1 MTTLIFVRHGQSTA
15 NWEKIFAGQTDVP
28 LTSVGERQAENT
40 ARFLR
45 AYPIEAVYSSD
56 LQRAMQTAEPTARL
70 FGLHVIPTPGLR
82 EIDAGA
88 WEGLPYETLT
98 QRYAA
103 EYDIWKTDCGR
114 AHPEGGES
122 VLALAERIYATVEQ
136 IERQHR
142 GGCVAMFSH
151 ATPIRLLRA
160 KWEGFPPEELARVE
174 FCGNA
179 SVSVVETDE
188 NGDIRVKLC
197 GYDAHQG
204 DLATGFLKGIV

>member
-15 NWEKIFAGQTDVP
+15 NAEKIFAGQTDVS
-28 LTSVGERQAENT
+28 LTELGKKQAENT
-40 ARFLR
+40 ARFLQS
-45 AYPIEAVYSSD
+45 YPIEAIYSSD
-56 LQRAMQTAEPTARL
+56 LLRAMQTAEPTARR
-70 FGLHVIPTPGLR
+70 FGLEIVPTPELR

-98 QRYAA
+98 KRYAA
-103 EYDIWKTDCGR
+103 EYGIWKTDCGR

-122 VLALAERIYATVEQ
+122 VVALSERIYTVVDR

-142 GGCVAMFSH
+142 GGCAAIFSH

-160 KWEGFPPEELARVE
+160 RWEGFPPEELARVE

-179 SVSVVETDE
+179 SVSVAEIAED
-188 NGDIRVKLC
+188 GRYRVKLC
-197 GYDAHQG
+197 GYDGHQG